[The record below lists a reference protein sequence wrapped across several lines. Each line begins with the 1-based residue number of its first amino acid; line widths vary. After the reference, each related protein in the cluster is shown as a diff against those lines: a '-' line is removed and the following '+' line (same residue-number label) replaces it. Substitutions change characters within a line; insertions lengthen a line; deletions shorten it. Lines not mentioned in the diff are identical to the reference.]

1 MFNLKQTA
9 ASILCILT
17 LATVIAAQKGPNST
31 TGAPLKGVDVKLG
44 KNPGGS
50 PAKRTTDANGHID
63 WGVQPAGTYYVEI
76 VPPAKSPAVSADE
89 ATYYIVEITGPNVAG
104 GTKKLAWEV
113 ARRAF
118 VSPVDKTARAA
129 GPTYSAKFMFEIGSG
144 PPAPVQTTIVK
155 SKSNITNN

>member
-1 MFNLKQTA
+1 MFNLMRGSALVIST
-9 ASILCILT
+9 LLLT
-17 LATVIAAQKGPNST
+17 TIIAAQKGPNST

-63 WGVQPAGTYYVEI
+63 WGVQQAGSYYVEI
-76 VPPAKSPAVSADE
+76 VPPAKTPAVGGDE
-89 ATYYIVEITGPNVAG
+89 TNFYVVEISGPNVVG
-104 GTKKLAWEV
+104 GTKKIAWEV
-113 ARRAF
+113 ARREF
-118 VSPVDKTARAA
+118 VSPLDKTARATA
-129 GPTYSAKFMFEIGSG
+129 PTYSTKFTFDIGSG